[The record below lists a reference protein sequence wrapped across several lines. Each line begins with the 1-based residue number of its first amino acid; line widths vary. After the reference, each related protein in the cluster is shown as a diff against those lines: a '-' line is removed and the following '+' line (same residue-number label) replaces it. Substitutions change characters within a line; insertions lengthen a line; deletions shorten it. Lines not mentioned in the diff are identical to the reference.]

1 MGGRSSLSAGPTL
14 LPELALS
21 ISILSK
27 VEGQR
32 REKIAAARDRKE
44 LQQHEKIIE
53 PMISSGK
60 MADMIR
66 RISPAGQRRRRH
78 RVRRRPACRG
88 ARLRGWQRTAIERRS
103 VGCKNVESP
112 PLLHSKNLI
121 SKCCPAQPAPD
132 AVTCPALERPIPT
145 FMILELFM
153 IGGAF
158 FLFIFMTPTAFYYSY
173 S

>member
-1 MGGRSSLSAGPTL
+1 MGSQSSLSAGPTL

-44 LQQHEKIIE
+44 LQQQEKIIE

-66 RISPAGQRRRRH
+66 RISPAGERRRVIACGGVPRREAARMAAHSH
-78 RVRRRPACRG
+78 RTSAVR
-88 ARLRGWQRTAIERRS
+88 T
-103 VGCKNVESP
+103 
-112 PLLHSKNLI
+112 
-121 SKCCPAQPAPD
+121 
-132 AVTCPALERPIPT
+132 
-145 FMILELFM
+145 
-153 IGGAF
+153 
-158 FLFIFMTPTAFYYSY
+158 
-173 S
+173 

>member
-32 REKIAAARDRKE
+32 REKTAAARDRKE
-44 LQQHEKIIE
+44 LQQEKIIE

-66 RISPAGQRRRRH
+66 RFSPRGERRRVIACGGVPRREAARMAAHSH
-78 RVRRRPACRG
+78 RT
-88 ARLRGWQRTAIERRS
+88 QERR
-103 VGCKNVESP
+103 
-112 PLLHSKNLI
+112 L
-121 SKCCPAQPAPD
+121 
-132 AVTCPALERPIPT
+132 
-145 FMILELFM
+145 
-153 IGGAF
+153 
-158 FLFIFMTPTAFYYSY
+158 
-173 S
+173 